1 MSGDPRHIAY
11 EVVRRTFEQGA
22 YADRA
27 FAGVAGELD
36 ERERRQAMRL
46 AFGAV
51 QRMRTVDHAVE
62 TLGGRRPMRLQA
74 ELRNALRVSGY
85 ELLFS
90 DAVPARA
97 AVSEG
102 VELAR
107 AVAGAR
113 VAGLANAVLRRIS
126 EAAPDWVAGL
136 PPGLRYSYPDW
147 VLGEW
152 ESLMGVDGAHA
163 CAEAQNRPPQLCV
176 RVNPLRDSDPELGV
190 PSRLVEGLP
199 EARVLEQP
207 IDVTSTDAFQQGAV
221 WPQSLTSMRPA
232 RLLDPGPGMRVLDLC
247 AAPGGKSGQLAAI
260 MENRGELVCVERH
273 PGRAAEL
280 RRTLERFGAT
290 CARVAECD
298 VLEFGEDGF
307 DRILLDPPCSG
318 LGVLAGRP
326 DARWRR
332 SPEDAARLGDLQRA
346 MLAHA
351 RGLLAP
357 GGVLV
362 YSVCTLR
369 RDECEDVCP
378 GGEYLLPHVEGSDG
392 FYIARQIS

>member
-1 MSGDPRHIAY
+1 VTARRVAY

-27 FAGVAGELD
+27 FAGAAEGLD
-36 ERERRQAMRL
+36 PRERRQAMRL

-51 QRMRTVDHAVE
+51 QRVRTVDHAME
-62 TLGGRRPMRLQA
+62 ALAGRRPMRLQA
-74 ELRNALRVSGY
+74 ALRNALRVSGY
-85 ELLFS
+85 ELLF
-90 DAVPARA
+90 AEGVPARA

-107 AVAGAR
+107 SVAGDR
-113 VAGLANAVLRRIS
+113 VAGLANAVLRRLA
-126 EAAPDWVAGL
+126 EAGPGWVDTLPPPLRYSSPDWVYAE
-136 PPGLRYSYPDW
+136 W
-147 VLGEW
+147 VDLLGDE
-152 ESLMGVDGAHA
+152 AAA
-163 CAEAQNRPPQLCV
+163 CAEAQNRAPELCV
-176 RVNPLRDSDPELGV
+176 RVNTLRQGEPDLGV
-190 PSRLVEGLP
+190 PIRRVEGLP
-199 EARVLEQP
+199 EARVLCQP
-207 IDVTSTDAFQQGAV
+207 LDIGSSAAFLAGDV
-221 WPQSLTSMRPA
+221 WPQSRSSMA
-232 RLLDPGPGMRVLDLC
+232 AAHLLDPAPGMRVLDLC
-247 AAPGGKSGQLAAI
+247 AAPGGKSGQLAAL

-273 PGRAAEL
+273 PGRAADLE
-280 RRTLERFGAT
+280 RTLSRFGAT
-290 CARVAECD
+290 CARVIVAD
-298 VLEFGEDGF
+298 VLEVDGAY

-332 SPEDAARLGDLQRA
+332 TPRDAAGLAELQRE

-369 RDECEDVCP
+369 RAECEEVLA
-378 GGEYLLPHVEGSDG
+378 GGRYLWPHVEGSDG
-392 FYIARQIS
+392 FYIAQAG